1 MRVEKSPQ
9 GQRKICTNP
18 LPTIVVLLHM
28 PIGDDYTGVEL
39 PIYDQAPEQEQD
51 DSEVIPILENSE
63 SFHVALTV
71 DDLTLEDKLERLPK
85 NPGIY
90 QFKNA
95 AGKVIYVGKAK
106 NLKNRVRSYFQKY
119 NTNAGDA
126 KLRALVTKIADL
138 ELILTDS
145 DVEAL
150 ILENTL
156 IKKLKPRY
164 NVMLKDD
171 KTYPWVVVTKEMYP
185 RVFPTRRKRQD
196 GGKYYGP
203 YTDVLYLRY
212 LLKTLR
218 DIFPLRTCDLDID
231 ENFIEKK
238 KARVCLEYH
247 IKRCEGPC
255 EGLVSAEHYG
265 AMIKKIK
272 QILSGRSK
280 EVERELKE
288 EMTRLASEMNF
299 EEAAKV
305 RDQLAILADYVN
317 KQKVVDNDGADRDIF
332 AVASEDDDACG
343 IVFRVRDGK
352 INGKQQFFFSS
363 VEGKSEQEI
372 LSVLLE
378 RYYSSTDF
386 IPEEIYLPVE
396 LEDTDTFESWLAR
409 RVRQLDDEESAMKPP
424 KIIVPKIGEKEKLVA
439 MVRANAKFLLGEVK
453 MQKLKREDYV
463 PHVLVALQRDLR
475 LKKPPRHIECFD
487 NSHFQG
493 SETVSSMVY
502 FENGKPKKSEYRKYK
517 IRTVEGIDDF
527 RSMQEVVARRYGRLL
542 DEKTELPDLII
553 IDGGKGQLS
562 HAYEVMKEL
571 GLEHIPMIGLA
582 KRLEEVFF
590 VGESEP
596 LLLPRSSSS
605 LRLMQQIR
613 DEAHRYAIT
622 FHRSLRDRRTLQ
634 TELTE
639 IQGIGKKTAVKLLE
653 HFGSVEG
660 VRHATEAELVDEVGL
675 MAMKK
680 IVEYFKEKEPI
691 AKRDSDSIEG

>member
-1 MRVEKSPQ
+1 
-9 GQRKICTNP
+9 
-18 LPTIVVLLHM
+18 M
-28 PIGDDYTGVEL
+28 PAADGYTDFEL
-39 PIYDQAPEQEQD
+39 PIYDQTPETEQE
-51 DSEVIPILENSE
+51 DSEVLPILENSE

-71 DDLTLEDKLERLPK
+71 DDLTLEDKLDGLPK

-90 QFKNA
+90 QFKNG

-126 KLRALVTKIADL
+126 KLRALVTKIADI

-171 KTYPWVVVTKEMYP
+171 KTYPWVVVTNEMYP

-231 ENFIEKK
+231 ENFIERK

-255 EGLVSAEHYG
+255 EGLVSREHYG

-288 EMTRLASEMNF
+288 EMTRLASEMKF
-299 EEAAKV
+299 EEAARV
-305 RDQLAILADYVN
+305 RDQLAVLADYVN
-317 KQKVVDNDGADRDIF
+317 KQKVVDNEGNDRDIF
-332 AVASEDDDACG
+332 AIASEEDDACG

-352 INGKQQFFFSS
+352 VNGKQQFFFSG
-363 VEGKSEQEI
+363 VEGKSDQEI

-378 RYYSSTDF
+378 RYYSNTDF
-386 IPEEIYLPVE
+386 IPEEIFLPSE

-409 RVRQLDDEESAMKPP
+409 RVRQLQDEESAMKPP
-424 KIIVPKIGEKEKLVA
+424 KIIVPKIGEKEKLVS

-453 MQKLKREDYV
+453 MQKLKRDDYV

-517 IRTVEGIDDF
+517 IRTVEGVDDF

-542 DEKTELPDLII
+542 DEKTELPDLIL

-562 HAYEVMKEL
+562 SAYEVMKEL
-571 GLEHIPMIGLA
+571 GLSHIPMIGLA

-590 VGESEP
+590 VGESDS
-596 LLLPRSSSS
+596 LLLPRTSSS
-605 LRLMQQIR
+605 LRLLQQIR

-639 IQGIGKKTAVKLLE
+639 IHGIGKKTAMKLLE
-653 HFGSVEG
+653 RFGSVEG
-660 VRHATEAELVDEVGL
+660 VRHATEAELVEAAGL
-675 MAMKK
+675 QSMKK
-680 IVEYFKEKEPI
+680 IVEYFKEKDAI
-691 AKRDSDSIEG
+691 AKRDNDSIEG